1 MKRIFYFLLTNIAFM
16 VMFSIIFFVLSLFGI
31 NFNSQGSIPQMLAF
45 AMFVGFLGSFVSLL
59 LSKWSAKRL
68 MGIELID
75 ETSSDNRAKRVYQLT
90 KQIVAKTNLKMP
102 EVGIYHS
109 ADMNAFA
116 TGAFKNSSLIAVS
129 TALIDKMNN
138 DELEGVIAHEVAHI
152 QNGDMVTLTLIQGVV
167 NTFVVFASN
176 LIVKAIKSSNENL
189 GVIAEMVTLIALQ
202 LILGFLAIPIVAFFS
217 RTREYRADEGS
228 AKLTSKEKMI
238 AALERL
244 KKEMELD
251 SEDMPK
257 ELLAF
262 GIKGKESLF
271 STHPAIEKRIKNLQD
286 M

>member
-1 MKRIFYFLLTNIAFM
+1 MKRIFYFLLTNIAFIA
-16 VMFSIIFFVLSLFGI
+16 MFSVIFFVLSLFGI
-31 NFNSQGSIPQMLAF
+31 NFNSQGSIPQMLTF
-45 AMFVGFLGSFVSLL
+45 AAFVGFLGSFVSLL

-75 ETSSDNRAKRVYQLT
+75 ETSSDNRSKRVYRLT
-90 KQIVAKTNLKMP
+90 KQIVEKTDLVMP

-129 TALIDKMNN
+129 TALIDKMND

-189 GVIAEMVTLIALQ
+189 GIIAETVVLIVLQ
-202 LILGFLAIPIVAFFS
+202 LVLGFLAMPIVAFFS
-217 RTREYRADEGS
+217 RTREYHADEGS

-238 AALERL
+238 AALEKL
-244 KKEMELD
+244 KKEIET
-251 SEDMPK
+251 EEMPK

-271 STHPAIEKRIKNLQD
+271 STHPAIDKRIENLKNKQF
-286 M
+286 